1 MAQPAASVPT
11 GSPPSK
17 VIFVG
22 GAPRSGTSVTQ
33 ALICTATAV
42 NSYHPEISFVRP
54 ILESYVVGIEKFS
67 VHTRRFF
74 REPEHFKLHARKTIN
89 MQLMHISAVLQFP
102 SVLCVKDPMLTPLFP
117 AMREV
122 LGWPSQ
128 YVTVL
133 RHPHHV
139 IRSLQEVVERGGD
152 EFDEEL
158 IQFAAQDYLN
168 TYEHIEDPS
177 LEDALMCLRYEDL
190 EAEETIEALR
200 DFTGLP
206 GIDPDNIWKDIPY
219 RVTAQDQT
227 DPWYSPKFYEGLDT
241 NLRLSPLAP
250 HICEIVNDVCGGIME
265 DYGYLPDGR
274 CE

>member
-1 MAQPAASVPT
+1 MAQPA
-11 GSPPSK
+11 GSSPMGNPPGK

-54 ILESYVVGIEKFS
+54 ILESYVVGMDKWS

-74 REPEHFKLHARKTIN
+74 RAPEHFKLHARKMMN
-89 MQLMHISAVLQFP
+89 MQLMHISAVLKFP
-102 SVLCVKDPMLTPLFP
+102 RVLCVKDPLLSPLFP
-117 AMREV
+117 TMREV

-139 IRSLQEVVERGGD
+139 LRSLQEVVERGGD
-152 EFDEEL
+152 NFDEEL
-158 IQFAAQDYLN
+158 IHFAVQDYLN
-168 TYEHIEDPS
+168 SYEHLEDPS

-190 EAEETIEALR
+190 HAPETIEALR
-200 DFTGLP
+200 EFTGFP
-206 GIDPDNIWKDIPY
+206 GIHPDNIWKDSTH
-219 RVTAQDQT
+219 RVTAQDQLN
-227 DPWYSPKFYEGLDT
+227 PWYSPKFYEGLDT
-241 NLRLSPLAP
+241 DFRLSPLAP
-250 HICEIVNDVCGGIME
+250 HICDIVNEVCGSFME
-265 DYGYLPDGR
+265 DYGYLPDGT
-274 CE
+274 CA